1 MTSRGYFGKMNST
14 LGSVVPLA
22 MFLGYGYFLVF
33 LEEKKDGHFACNSKT
48 TTHSNNLSLLELE
61 ADRSKVDT
69 VHHSLS
75 HISTLLDVLIA

>member
-1 MTSRGYFGKMNST
+1 MVSLQYFS
-14 LGSVVPLA
+14 
-22 MFLGYGYFLVF
+22 GYGYFLVF

-48 TTHSNNLSLLELE
+48 TTHSNNLSLLEVE